1 MDKLTKEDKELECIN
16 IGICY
21 RSELYDFIYET
32 HIMNKKSMITLI
44 EKILLTLNA
53 NERDILYYEF
63 MEPKEKGWW
72 KDIFDEKTFYNIK
85 TQAIDSFLH
94 CLYS

>member
-1 MDKLTKEDKELECIN
+1 MDKLTMTDKEIQCMK
-16 IGICY
+16 IGLCY
-21 RSELYDFIYET
+21 RSELYDFIYTT
-32 HIMNKKSMITLI
+32 HKMNKHTLI
-44 EKILLTLNA
+44 PYVEKILLTLSV
-53 NERDILYYEF
+53 NERRILYYEF

-72 KDIFDEKTFYNIK
+72 KEFFDEKTFYSIK